1 MPALAFTPHL
11 RQHLDCPD
19 GDYPGNTVVAVLN
32 RAFAM
37 QPKLRGYLLDDQG
50 RLRQHVTIFV
60 NGEPLRD
67 RARQTD
73 AVGERDEIFVFQA
86 LSGG

>member
-1 MPALAFTPHL
+1 ME
-11 RQHLDCPD
+11 Q
-19 GDYPGNTVVAVLN
+19 
-32 RAFAM
+32 AFATE
-37 QPKLRGYLLDDQG
+37 PKLRGYVLDDQG

-60 NGEPLRD
+60 NGEMLRD

-73 AVGERDEIFVFQA
+73 RVTDADEIFVFQA

>member
-1 MPALAFTPHL
+1 MPTLTFTPHL
-11 RQHLDCPD
+11 RQHLSCPD
-19 GDYPGNTVVAVLN
+19 GVYPGATVAEVLE
-32 RAFAM
+32 RAFAA
-37 QPKLRGYLLDDQG
+37 QPKLRGYVLDDQG

-60 NGEPLRD
+60 NGEAIRD

-73 AVGERDEIFVFQA
+73 AVRDSDEIFVFQA